1 MVTLAVPQLQLPG
14 GGRAGHQP
22 WHRGELEGLKPGWHP
37 AWITPQ
43 PRCKQQLCRDLWE
56 AGPGLLLS
64 KGHHCPGAGL
74 VISMAFSS
82 AELTSTFTSN
92 PLLFPGSFPV
102 SQLSVSEL
110 AAQPLLTRFL
120 VTKNTLSHHGAF
132 PRHFSPIFHQR
143 GACRVCVPTLIPGE
157 CFFQSLSHP
166 GPVPGRGAGT
176 LPSPCLQALLF
187 LQDALNPV
195 SHPDS
200 CFNISAVSG
209 GGRRQHSPGSFPQ
222 VSHSYRSS
230 RVWALLWA
238 GQGRWWLFSPCICQ
252 ESPSLDLS

>member
-1 MVTLAVPQLQLPG
+1 MCPGSLSVPWALGICSPGWSCCQGKHEGLMLGQAALPWSCCSLCLLSCGHPCCPPAAAPG

-74 VISMAFSS
+74 AVSVAFSS

-102 SQLSVSEL
+102 SQLSVLEL

-120 VTKNTLSHHGAF
+120 VTKNTLSHHWAF

-143 GACRVCVPTLIPGE
+143 GACRVCVPTLISGE
-157 CFFQSLSHP
+157 CFCQSLSHP
-166 GPVPGRGAGT
+166 GPGPGRQELAPCP
-176 LPSPCLQALLF
+176 LPACRRCC
-187 LQDALNPV
+187 
-195 SHPDS
+195 S
-200 CFNISAVSG
+200 C
-209 GGRRQHSPGSFPQ
+209 RMP
-222 VSHSYRSS
+222 
-230 RVWALLWA
+230 
-238 GQGRWWLFSPCICQ
+238 
-252 ESPSLDLS
+252 

>member
-1 MVTLAVPQLQLPG
+1 MVGWGDRGHVPRQPLSAMGSGNLLSWLKLLPGKARGADAGSGSCCHGAAAPSVSSHVVTLAVPQLQLPG

-43 PRCKQQLCRDLWE
+43 PHCKQQLCRDLWE

-64 KGHHCPGAGL
+64 KGHRCPGAGL
-74 VISMAFSS
+74 AVSVAFSS

-157 CFFQSLSHP
+157 CFCQSLSHP
-166 GPVPGRGAGT
+166 GPVPGRQELAPCP
-176 LPSPCLQALLF
+176 LPACGRCC
-187 LQDALNPV
+187 
-195 SHPDS
+195 S
-200 CFNISAVSG
+200 C
-209 GGRRQHSPGSFPQ
+209 RMP
-222 VSHSYRSS
+222 
-230 RVWALLWA
+230 
-238 GQGRWWLFSPCICQ
+238 
-252 ESPSLDLS
+252 